1 MFASIDTD
9 GYEIDARINRSALF
23 RIDGSKPGCFETMVS
38 GEHFASMNAQLDGCE
53 ESACTYLSYSR
64 GLPVRCE
71 TITVSGV
78 DTNAGIDAL
87 LDWLRPVKLTGSRID
102 SVPS

>member
-38 GEHFASMNAQLDGCE
+38 GEHFVSMNARLDGCE
-53 ESACTYLSYSR
+53 KSACAYPSFSR
-64 GLPVRCE
+64 SLPVRFE
-71 TITVSGV
+71 LIKVKGF
-78 DTNAGIDAL
+78 DTNARIDAL
-87 LDWLRPVKLTGSRID
+87 LDWLRPVRLTGSRID